1 VHLICDGIEAMQPP
15 PALVVIDSIQ
25 TMQSPE
31 LSSAPGSITQV
42 CDCTVN
48 YAYACNV
55 LATRNKSIKLA
66 LSSGV
71 IECSNMMLIVVVSL
85 RVTPSIKQRLV
96 RRVQACCQP

>member
-42 CDCTVN
+42 CDYT
-48 YAYACNV
+48 AIDCN
-55 LATRNKSIKLA
+55 A
-66 LSSGV
+66 LCAV
-71 IECSNMMLIVVVSL
+71 
-85 RVTPSIKQRLV
+85 
-96 RRVQACCQP
+96 